1 MDNESGDVVLAYTGI
16 VTPDAVPTTLV
27 LDTEGRVAARVIGR
41 IEPSILETLI
51 KAEVN
56 R

>member
-1 MDNESGDVVLAYTGI
+1 VLAYTGI
-16 VTPDAVPTTLV
+16 VSPDAVPTTLV
-27 LDTEGRVAARVIGR
+27 IDRQGRIAARVIGR
-41 IEPSILETLI
+41 IEPGILKTLI